1 MSRITDDK
9 DLLIQINNVVVGAMF
24 DLMGW
29 LTTRDER
36 LVLSSSD
43 NAGPAADAVVEFLKK
58 RSIQL
63 FNPNIQNWSQVIK
76 IDDDKMTSYKDL
88 PEGFYLL
95 SNDKEPNVSLVKL
108 YKCDDFK
115 DELHIAFGPWDGT
128 AIMPISEL
136 VETSVLTPVQ
146 IFKSDTPCDDLETV
160 LNPDFKKSVKPD
172 VVNETVSEG

>member
-1 MSRITDDK
+1 MNRITDDK

-36 LVLSSSD
+36 LVLSSTD
-43 NAGPAADAVVEFLKK
+43 NASPAADAVVEFLKK
-58 RSIQL
+58 RDIQS

-76 IDDDKMTSYKDL
+76 IDDDKMTSYKNL

-95 SNDKEPNVSLVKL
+95 SSDKDPNVSLVKL

-115 DELHIAFGPWDGT
+115 DELHIAFGPWDGGG
-128 AIMPISEL
+128 IMPLSHLSEN
-136 VETSVLTPVQ
+136 SKLTP
-146 IFKSDTPCDDLETV
+146 ITIIPSDKAINELEQ
-160 LNPDFKKSVKPD
+160 LIK
-172 VVNETVSEG
+172 